1 MELFGGKLYHI
12 LAVAIVVHGNANH
25 LQPCGTVALLKF
37 DKPGD
42 FLLAGRTPGGP
53 EVEHH
58 GLAAQIAELEV
69 VPFKIGENKVGCGQ
83 TLGGDGRGVG
93 DTGRKLIP

>member
-1 MELFGGKLYHI
+1 METPTI
-12 LAVAIVVHGNANH
+12 CN
-25 LQPCGTVALLKF
+25 PCGTVALLKF

-42 FLLAGRTPGGP
+42 LLLAGRAPGGP

-69 VPFKIGENKVGCGQ
+69 VPFKIGENEVGCGAA
-83 TLGGDGRGVG
+83 LGGDGRGG
-93 DTGRKLIP
+93 ATPAGSFT